1 MNERSERTVKDS
13 TQGSAA
19 DEGGRAPHV
28 LAIGAHAGD
37 LDLTA
42 GAVLAQH
49 VLRGDRATLLHLT
62 LGERG
67 HPRMSVPDYAKQKR
81 EEAETFAE
89 RIGAGVRFLDHE
101 DGLLP
106 EDDEVKM
113 RVGDLI
119 RELRPDVILTHWSA
133 SIHKDHA
140 RTHRIVEDARFYG
153 GLKTLEREHPAYWAS
168 ELYYADNWEDAEGYA
183 PDVFV
188 ELGEEAYEI
197 WSQAITGYAYARG
210 ETYGFPY
217 VDYYRALTI
226 VRGAPA
232 GFDRAQAFAAPKGSR
247 NLRTKYFGKAAPR

>member
-1 MNERSERTVKDS
+1 MT
-13 TQGSAA
+13 
-19 DEGGRAPHV
+19 HV

-37 LDLTA
+37 MDLTA

-49 VLRGDRATLLHLT
+49 VLAGDTATLLHLT

-67 HPRMSVPDYAKQKR
+67 HPRLPVPDYARQKR
-81 EEAETFAE
+81 AEAEAFAAA
-89 RIGAGVRFLDHE
+89 IGAGVRFLDYE

-106 EDDEVKM
+106 DDEAA
-113 RVGDLI
+113 RFLVGDLI
-119 RELRPDVILTHWSA
+119 RELKPDTVITHWSR

-153 GLKTLEREHPAYWAS
+153 GLKTLERDLPAHWAGQ
-168 ELYYADNWEDAEGYA
+168 LLYADNWEDADGYH

-188 ELGEEAYEI
+188 ELTDEAYEL
-197 WSQAITGYAYARG
+197 WSAAITGYAFARG

-232 GFDRAQAFAAPKGSR
+232 GFRRAQAFAAPTGSR
-247 NLRTKYFGKAAPR
+247 DLRVRGTF

>member
-1 MNERSERTVKDS
+1 MNI
-13 TQGSAA
+13 
-19 DEGGRAPHV
+19 

-37 LDLTA
+37 MDLTA

-49 VLRGDRATLLHLT
+49 VLNGHEATLLHLT

-67 HPRMSVPDYAKQKR
+67 HPRMSVPDYAEQKR
-81 EEAETFAE
+81 EEAEAFAAA
-89 RIGAGVRFLDHE
+89 IGARARFLDYE

-106 EDDEVKM
+106 EDEDVKM

-153 GLKTLEREHPAYWAS
+153 GLKTLERDLPAHWAGQ
-168 ELYYADNWEDAEGYA
+168 LYYADNWEDAEGFR

-188 ELGEEAYEI
+188 EIAGDAYEI
-197 WSQAITGYAYARG
+197 WSRAMTGYAYARG

-232 GFDRAQAFAAPKGSR
+232 GFQRAQAFAAPVGSR
-247 NLRTKYFGKAAPR
+247 DLRVRGTF

>member
-1 MNERSERTVKDS
+1 MT
-13 TQGSAA
+13 
-19 DEGGRAPHV
+19 HV

-49 VLRGDRATLLHLT
+49 VLRGDKATLLHLT

-67 HPRMSVPDYAKQKR
+67 HPRMPVADYARQKR
-81 EEAETFAE
+81 EEAEIFAGK
-89 RIGAGVRFLDHE
+89 IGAGVRFLDYE
-101 DGLLP
+101 DGQLP
-106 EDDEVKM
+106 EGEEVKM

-153 GLKTLEREHPAYWAS
+153 GLKTLERELPACWAG
-168 ELYYADNWEDAEGYA
+168 ELYYADNWEDAEGFV

-188 ELGEEAYEI
+188 ELTEEAYEL

-232 GFDRAQAFAAPKGSR
+232 GFGRAQAFTAPKGSR
-247 NLRTKYFGKAAPR
+247 DLRTKYFGKATPR

>member
-1 MNERSERTVKDS
+1 MT
-13 TQGSAA
+13 
-19 DEGGRAPHV
+19 HV

-37 LDLTA
+37 MDLTA

-49 VLRGDRATLLHLT
+49 VQAGDQATLLHLT

-67 HPRMSVPDYAKQKR
+67 HPRIPVAEYAEQKR
-81 EEAETFAE
+81 DEAEGFAAA
-89 RIGAGVRFLDHE
+89 IGAGVRFLDYE

-106 EDDEVKM
+106 EDEDVKM

-119 RELRPDVILTHWSA
+119 RELRPDVILTHWSE

-140 RTHRIVEDARFYG
+140 RTHRIVLDARFYG
-153 GLKTLEREHPAYWAS
+153 GLRTLERELPAYWAG
-168 ELYYADNWEDAEGYA
+168 ELYYADNWEDAEGYR
-183 PDVFV
+183 PDVSV
-188 ELGEEAYEI
+188 ELTEEAYEV
-197 WSQAITGYAYARG
+197 WSRAITGYAFARG

-232 GFDRAQAFAAPKGSR
+232 GVRRAQAFAAPKGSR
-247 NLRTKYFGKAAPR
+247 DLRTRFFGKGTAA

>member
-1 MNERSERTVKDS
+1 MNERSEGTSEHSRLNFT
-13 TQGSAA
+13 A
-19 DEGGRAPHV
+19 DEGGRGI

-37 LDLTA
+37 MDLTA

-49 VLRGDRATLLHLT
+49 VLEGHRATLLHLT

-67 HPRMSVPDYAKQKR
+67 HPRLPVADYAKQKHD
-81 EEAETFAE
+81 EALAFAQA
-89 RIGAGVRFLDHE
+89 IGAEARFLDYE

-106 EDDEVKM
+106 EDEDVKL

-119 RELRPDVILTHWSA
+119 RELRPDVILTHWSR

-153 GLKTLEREHPAYWAS
+153 GLKTLERERLAHWAGQ
-168 ELYYADNWEDAEGYA
+168 LFYADNWEDAEGYR

-188 ELGEEAYEI
+188 ELTDEAYQV
-197 WSQAITGYAYARG
+197 WSEAITGYAFARG

-217 VDYYRALTI
+217 VDYYRALTV

-232 GFDRAQAFAAPKGSR
+232 GFGRAQAFAAPVGSR
-247 NLRTKYFGKAAPR
+247 DLRVRGTF

>member
-1 MNERSERTVKDS
+1 MT
-13 TQGSAA
+13 
-19 DEGGRAPHV
+19 HV

-49 VLRGDRATLLHLT
+49 VLAGDRATLLHLT

-67 HPRMSVPDYAKQKR
+67 HPRMSLADYAAQKR
-81 EEAETFAE
+81 AEAETFAAA
-89 RIGAGVRFLDHE
+89 IGAGVRFLDYE

-106 EDDEVKM
+106 EDEEVKL

-153 GLKTLEREHPAYWAS
+153 GLKTLERELPAYWAS
-168 ELYYADNWEDAEGYA
+168 ELYYADNWEDAAGFT

-188 ELGEEAYEI
+188 ELSEEAYEL

-217 VDYYRALTI
+217 VEYYRALTI

-232 GFDRAQAFAAPKGSR
+232 GFGRAQAFAAPKGSR
-247 NLRTKYFGKAAPR
+247 DLRTKYFGKATPR

>member
-1 MNERSERTVKDS
+1 MT
-13 TQGSAA
+13 
-19 DEGGRAPHV
+19 HV

-67 HPRMSVPDYAKQKR
+67 HPRTPVPDYARQKR

-89 RIGAGVRFLDHE
+89 RIGAGVRFLDYE

-106 EDDEVKM
+106 EDEEVKL

-153 GLKTLEREHPAYWAS
+153 GLRTLEREHPAYWAS
-168 ELYYADNWEDAEGYA
+168 ELYYADNWEDAEGFV

-188 ELGEEAYEI
+188 ELTEEAYEL
-197 WSQAITGYAYARG
+197 WSKAITGYAYARG

-217 VDYYRALTI
+217 VEYYRALTI

-232 GFDRAQAFAAPKGSR
+232 GFGRAQAFAAPKGSR
-247 NLRTKYFGKAAPR
+247 DLRTKYFGKATPR

>member
-1 MNERSERTVKDS
+1 MT
-13 TQGSAA
+13 
-19 DEGGRAPHV
+19 HV

-37 LDLTA
+37 MDLTA

-49 VLRGDRATLLHLT
+49 VQAGDQATLLHLT

-67 HPRMSVPDYAKQKR
+67 HPRVPVAEYAEQKR
-81 EEAETFAE
+81 EEAERFAAA
-89 RIGAGVRFLDHE
+89 IGAGVRFLDYE

-106 EDDEVKM
+106 EDEDVKM

-119 RELRPDVILTHWSA
+119 RELRPDVVLTHWSE

-140 RTHRIVEDARFYG
+140 RTHRIVLDARFYG
-153 GLKTLEREHPAYWAS
+153 GLRTLARELPAYWAG
-168 ELYYADNWEDAEGYA
+168 ELYYADNWEDAEGYR
-183 PDVFV
+183 PDVSV
-188 ELGEEAYEI
+188 ELTEEAYET
-197 WSQAITGYAYARG
+197 WSQAITGYAFARG

-232 GFDRAQAFAAPKGSR
+232 GFRRAQAFMAPKGSR
-247 NLRTKYFGKAAPR
+247 DVRTRYFGKRDAA

>member
-1 MNERSERTVKDS
+1 MT
-13 TQGSAA
+13 
-19 DEGGRAPHV
+19 HV

-67 HPRMSVPDYAKQKR
+67 HPRLSIPAYAEQKR
-81 EEAETFAE
+81 AEAEAFAAA
-89 RIGAGVRFLDHE
+89 IGAGVRFLDYE

-106 EDDEVKM
+106 EDEDVKM

-119 RELRPDVILTHWSA
+119 RELRPDVILTHWA
-133 SIHKDHA
+133 ESIHKDHA
-140 RTHRIVEDARFYG
+140 RTHRIVQDARFYG
-153 GLKTLEREHPAYWAS
+153 GLKTLERDLPAYWAS
-168 ELYYADNWEDAEGYA
+168 ELYYADNWEDADGYT

-188 ELGEEAYEI
+188 DLSDEAYEV
-197 WSQAITGYAYARG
+197 WSAAITGYAYARG

-232 GFDRAQAFAAPKGSR
+232 GFRRAQAFAAPKGAR
-247 NLRTKYFGKAAPR
+247 DLRARYLGKAAPQ

>member
-1 MNERSERTVKDS
+1 MT
-13 TQGSAA
+13 
-19 DEGGRAPHV
+19 HV

-37 LDLTA
+37 MDLTA

-49 VLRGDRATLLHLT
+49 AARGDRATLLHLT

-67 HPRMSVPDYAKQKR
+67 HPRLAVQDYAKQKR
-81 EEAETFAE
+81 QEAETFAH
-89 RIGAGVRFLDHE
+89 RIGADVRFLDYE

-106 EDDEVKM
+106 DDEDVKL

-153 GLKTLEREHPAYWAS
+153 GLKTLERDLPAHWAN
-168 ELYYADNWEDAEGYA
+168 ELYYADNWEDAEDFT

-188 ELGEEAYEI
+188 DLDDEAYET
-197 WSQAITGYAYARG
+197 WSEAITGYAYARG

-217 VDYYRALTI
+217 VDYYRALTV

-232 GFDRAQAFAAPKGSR
+232 GFRRAQAFAAPRGSR
-247 NLRTKYFGKAAPR
+247 DLRVKHFGKAAPQ

>member
-1 MNERSERTVKDS
+1 MT
-13 TQGSAA
+13 
-19 DEGGRAPHV
+19 HV

-67 HPRMSVPDYAKQKR
+67 HPRLSVADYAKQKR
-81 EEAETFAE
+81 EEAETFAG
-89 RIGAGVRFLDHE
+89 RIGAGVRFLDYE

-106 EDDEVKM
+106 EDEEVKM

-119 RELRPDVILTHWSA
+119 RELRPEVILTHWSA

-153 GLKTLEREHPAYWAS
+153 GLKTLERELPASWAG
-168 ELYYADNWEDAEGYA
+168 ELYYADNWEDAEGYV

-188 ELGEEAYEI
+188 ELTEEAYEI
-197 WSQAITGYAYARG
+197 WSRAITCYAYARG

-217 VDYYRALTI
+217 VDYYRALTT

-232 GFDRAQAFAAPKGSR
+232 GFERAQAFAAPRGSR
-247 NLRTKYFGKAAPR
+247 DLRTRYFGKATPS

>member
-1 MNERSERTVKDS
+1 MSEPGEVSGPDTVTAEAS
-13 TQGSAA
+13 
-19 DEGGRAPHV
+19 RAIHV

-37 LDLTA
+37 MDLTA

-49 VLRGDRATLLHLT
+49 VLEGHRATLLHLT

-67 HPRMSVPDYAKQKR
+67 HPRLPVPEYAKQKHD
-81 EEAETFAE
+81 EAEAFA
-89 RIGAGVRFLDHE
+89 RAIGAEARFLDYE

-106 EDDEVKM
+106 DDEDVKM

-119 RELRPDVILTHWSA
+119 RELRPDVVLTHWSR

-153 GLKTLEREHPAYWAS
+153 GLKTLERERPAHWAGQ
-168 ELYYADNWEDAEGYA
+168 LFYADNWEDAEGYR
-183 PDVFV
+183 PDVFF
-188 ELGEEAYEI
+188 ELTDEAYQV
-197 WSQAITGYAYARG
+197 WSEAITGYAFARG

-217 VDYYRALTI
+217 VDYYRALTT

-232 GFDRAQAFAAPKGSR
+232 GFRRAQAFAAPVGSR
-247 NLRTKYFGKAAPR
+247 DLRVRGTF